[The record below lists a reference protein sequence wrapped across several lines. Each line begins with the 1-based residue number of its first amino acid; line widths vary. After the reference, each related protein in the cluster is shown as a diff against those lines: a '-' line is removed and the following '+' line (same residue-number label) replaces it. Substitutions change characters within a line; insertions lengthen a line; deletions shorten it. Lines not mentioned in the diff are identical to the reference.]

1 MVTFGI
7 MLFVLGWSIFLVPNN
22 LVGGGVTGV
31 SAILQYATH
40 GVIKIGYSYFVVNAA
55 LIIAAMFVLGFGFGW
70 KTIYAT
76 LLASVGLN
84 LFQDLIPADFIQA
97 IALDNGKLMSTIMG
111 SIMVGV
117 GIGFTMIAGGSTGGT
132 DIIALM
138 VNKYR
143 NVSPGRLILYM
154 DVVIILSSL
163 LVPSYTPDGEELPFV
178 EKLTNVVYGFILIT
192 INSTVLDLVISGS
205 RQSVQLFILSKH
217 YAEIADSITKDLHRG
232 VTVLDGKGWY
242 TKENTEVLMV
252 LTRKTDLNILLRY
265 IKAIDPDAPAFLPPG
280 LSADPPRPVCPYR
293 NARPRQGRQSLQ
305 DMLLSRSDFFRIP
318 RISSH
323 PRGVF
328 GQSAAHSPG
337 IALLS
342 CRRPAAGKPADARIP
357 HALSCRRVPHPAPY
371 SRHGPEIQES
381 Q

>member
-1 MVTFGI
+1 
-7 MLFVLGWSIFLVPNN
+7 
-22 LVGGGVTGV
+22 
-31 SAILQYATH
+31 
-40 GVIKIGYSYFVVNAA
+40 
-55 LIIAAMFVLGFGFGW
+55 MFVLGFGFGW

-76 LLASVGLN
+76 ILASIGLN

-217 YAEIADSITKDLHRG
+217 YAEIADSITKVLHRG

-265 IKAIDPDAPAFLPPG
+265 IKAIDPDAFL
-280 LSADPPRPVCPYR
+280 SVT
-293 NARPRQGRQSLQ
+293 SVT
-305 DMLLSRSDFFRIP
+305 
-318 RISSH
+318 
-323 PRGVF
+323 GVY
-328 GQSAAHSPG
+328 
-337 IALLS
+337 
-342 CRRPAAGKPADARIP
+342 GKGFDAIKKK
-357 HALSCRRVPHPAPY
+357 
-371 SRHGPEIQES
+371 
-381 Q
+381 

>member
-242 TKENTEVLMV
+242 TKENTEVLMA

-265 IKAIDPDAPAFLPPG
+265 IKAIDPDAFL
-280 LSADPPRPVCPYR
+280 SVT
-293 NARPRQGRQSLQ
+293 SVT
-305 DMLLSRSDFFRIP
+305 
-318 RISSH
+318 
-323 PRGVF
+323 GVY
-328 GQSAAHSPG
+328 
-337 IALLS
+337 
-342 CRRPAAGKPADARIP
+342 GKGFDAIKKK
-357 HALSCRRVPHPAPY
+357 
-371 SRHGPEIQES
+371 
-381 Q
+381 

>member
-1 MVTFGI
+1 MATLKTTIGHTIRDYAMVTFGI

-76 LLASVGLN
+76 ILASIGLN

-138 VNKYR
+138 VNKYH

-163 LVPSYTPDGEELPFV
+163 LVPSYTPGGEELPFV

-265 IKAIDPDAPAFLPPG
+265 IKAIDPDAFL
-280 LSADPPRPVCPYR
+280 SVT
-293 NARPRQGRQSLQ
+293 SVT
-305 DMLLSRSDFFRIP
+305 
-318 RISSH
+318 
-323 PRGVF
+323 GVY
-328 GQSAAHSPG
+328 
-337 IALLS
+337 
-342 CRRPAAGKPADARIP
+342 GKGFDAIKKK
-357 HALSCRRVPHPAPY
+357 
-371 SRHGPEIQES
+371 
-381 Q
+381 